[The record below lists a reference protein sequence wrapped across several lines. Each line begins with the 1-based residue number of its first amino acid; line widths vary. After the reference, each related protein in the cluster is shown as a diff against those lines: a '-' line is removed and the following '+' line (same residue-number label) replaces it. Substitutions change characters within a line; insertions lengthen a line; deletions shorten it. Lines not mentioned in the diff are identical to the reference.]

1 MEVTNVRVKVMQS
14 DGNLK
19 AYATI
24 TFDDEF
30 VVKDIKV
37 VDGPKGLF
45 IAMPSKPI
53 KNRRTTEESEENPE
67 TREKFHKDIA
77 HPINSAA
84 REKIQKAIL
93 TAYEEELKNQ

>member
-1 MEVTNVRVKVMQS
+1 MEITNVKVKVMHTE
-14 DGNLK
+14 GNLK

-37 VDGPKGLF
+37 IDGKKGVF

-53 KNRRTTEESEENPE
+53 KNRKVEEAESAEEME
-67 TREKFHKDIA
+67 RLHKDIA
-77 HPINSAA
+77 HPINPQA
-84 REKIQKAIL
+84 REKIQTAIL
-93 TAYEEELKNQ
+93 KAYEEALKEE